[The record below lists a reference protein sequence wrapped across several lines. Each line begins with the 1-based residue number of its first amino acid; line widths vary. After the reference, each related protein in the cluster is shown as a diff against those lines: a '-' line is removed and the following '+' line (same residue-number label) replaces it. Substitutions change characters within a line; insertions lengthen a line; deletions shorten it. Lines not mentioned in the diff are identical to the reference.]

1 METDKLYPMDLSRG
15 QAEEPRNPLEDDEIE
30 KAKKR
35 QEETDYSRG
44 DPLSGDVPSGEQ
56 PSNLPI

>member
-1 METDKLYPMDLSRG
+1 MDLSRG

-56 PSNLPI
+56 SSNMPI